1 MSDQERFANAALW
14 PWQKALVD
22 RLRAEHGDIFHA
34 EVPHRADK
42 SWLGAR
48 ASRHHHTLHK
58 DHHDLLDRVSV
69 GWKGIILLEAPPRTI
84 NYTKQRAYN
93 ADVFKTSTY
102 SKGFCTRER
111 STRPSNRR
119 RFARRVTSIAR
130 MVNLIGTSLNLT

>member
-1 MSDQERFANAALW
+1 LQMPHSGLGRRLSSTGFA
-14 PWQKALVD
+14 PSTVTSFTQ
-22 RLRAEHGDIFHA
+22 RCHTG
-34 EVPHRADK
+34 K

-58 DHHDLLDRVSV
+58 DHHDLFDRVSV